1 MALVPHT
8 PGNFTPHRSPV
19 MDPRWTDSGD
29 SDGGYGQIFAVLAR
43 RRLWLLGVF
52 GSVVAAAAGLTFI
65 TDPVYQ
71 SSLQL
76 LVESNYQGREQNGDR
91 ASEGQFTDSNVK
103 LDYSTQLQ
111 LMKSSQLLQRAV
123 DQLKPTYP
131 DITVGHLKE
140 ALVVS
145 QIEDGKTKTKIFE
158 AIYIGDDP
166 EKTQAVL
173 QAVQKVYQ
181 DYNREQ
187 QELRLSRGL
196 AFIND
201 QLPKVQAE
209 VREAEAALE
218 AFRKNQN
225 LIDPEAQSQTIL
237 EALSRTRQEQQTNQA
252 ELQATQAQFASLQ
265 RQLGRSPQAALLASR
280 LSESTRYQALLNEIQ
295 KTEIEL
301 AQQRLRFKDASPYV
315 QQVIDKRQ
323 RQLALLQQ
331 EAQRVL
337 SSTSTGT
344 SSQGDRLLTEGQMG
358 ELDLNLAG
366 QLVETQ
372 TRLQALQARGRS
384 LSQTEQQLT
393 GELQRFPQLLAEYG
407 RLEPQLQ
414 LRRETLQELLK
425 ARQELGL
432 EIARGGFDWQ
442 VVEEPRTGNQIA
454 PNLQR
459 NLLLGAVAGLMLG
472 AVAAFVREGVD
483 DAVHTSDDLQKQV
496 PLPLLGMI
504 PELPRSVSVAE
515 PTIKLPLRRS
525 ETFTTASLEV
535 IHWPPFRESMDLIY
549 QNIQLLNGASPL
561 KSIVVTSAL
570 AGEGKSTLAMGLAM
584 SAARL
589 HQRVLLIDADLRR
602 PSLHKQLNL
611 PNDRGLSSLL
621 SGDALFQHG
630 DIQPS
635 GPDSDISVLTAGPT
649 PTDPAKLLSSRRMA
663 ELMTMFE
670 QTYDLVVL
678 DAPPVLGMVDAMLAG
693 SFCQGVMLVGRIG
706 QVTRTELGQAAH
718 TLHKLNVIGMIANGA
733 TSTAYTPYVGYSAPE
748 RLPM

>member
-1 MALVPHT
+1 
-8 PGNFTPHRSPV
+8 
-19 MDPRWTDSGD
+19 MDPRWADSGD

-52 GSVVAAAAGLTFI
+52 GGVVAAAAGLTFL
-65 TDPVYQ
+65 TDPLYQ

-91 ASEGQFTDSNVK
+91 SSEGQFTDSNVK

-131 DITVGHLKE
+131 DVTVGHLKE
-140 ALVVS
+140 ALVVA

-158 AIYIGDDP
+158 AIYTGDDP

-218 AFRKNQN
+218 SFRKNQN

-265 RQLGRSPQAALLASR
+265 QQLGRSPQAALLASR
-280 LSESTRYQALLNEIQ
+280 LSESTRYQALLNEVQ

-337 SSTSTGT
+337 SSTSTRT

-454 PNLQR
+454 PDLRR

-472 AVAAFVREGVD
+472 AVAAFVREGID

-549 QNIQLLNGASPL
+549 QNIQLLNAASPL

-706 QVTRTELGQAAH
+706 QVTRSELAQAAH

-733 TSTAYTPYVGYSAPE
+733 TSTAYTPYVGYSSPE